1 MKRYRIALCALAAAA
16 TVAAF
21 WAVCNWA
28 YQQLVALALFLVF
41 LVLAPLMF

>member
-1 MKRYRIALCALAAAA
+1 MKRYQIVLCAVATAA

-21 WAVCNWA
+21 WCVCNWA
-28 YQQLVALALFLVF
+28 YQQLMALALFLVF